1 MDAPRPIG
9 FAAAAPPLLSIF
21 LPDCNIHVTT
31 NTFVRFVEGA
41 TEFIGMVIGIK
52 VAERVFTVRRFFSS
66 QQLHLIVDNLRNDV
80 SFWPRLG
87 QNESPSYVCDSD
99 IIIEVGHAAVKG
111 LAFVFF
117 ESDPSVRQ
125 VRGMA
130 NVFVAS
136 SFLHTKTMTLWHCQ
150 SFSSFPSTSPH
161 RILNTCFPSTIFNQL
176 IAMKSSMQSA
186 LNTRGKNARN
196 VVVCKIPNFSVS
208 TWDYIKSLLLQDV
221 EFSPVVTKTTFIL
234 RDELVVEKWR
244 TTQEE
249 VNFTLPEHLVVAQ
262 KIFGVSVGLGV
273 RVFLACAMGKSNGR
287 VASHRVISK
296 TDTINVVP
304 FEPEEQELVRRG
316 IVLRYIPKQSHLSVT
331 IRFRRV
337 TGEAR
342 ILPYL
347 QSRGAI
353 YEEEEEAAAVW
364 PLHSDTTI
372 INRLISKLNL
382 REQVVG
388 LDNGETVSYDQAIA
402 DISDRL

>member
-1 MDAPRPIG
+1 
-9 FAAAAPPLLSIF
+9 
-21 LPDCNIHVTT
+21 
-31 NTFVRFVEGA
+31 
-41 TEFIGMVIGIK
+41 
-52 VAERVFTVRRFFSS
+52 
-66 QQLHLIVDNLRNDV
+66 
-80 SFWPRLG
+80 
-87 QNESPSYVCDSD
+87 
-99 IIIEVGHAAVKG
+99 
-111 LAFVFF
+111 
-117 ESDPSVRQ
+117 
-125 VRGMA
+125 
-130 NVFVAS
+130 
-136 SFLHTKTMTLWHCQ
+136 
-150 SFSSFPSTSPH
+150 
-161 RILNTCFPSTIFNQL
+161 
-176 IAMKSSMQSA
+176 MQSA

-244 TTQEE
+244 TRQEE
-249 VNFTLPEHLVVAQ
+249 VNLTLPEHLVVAQ

-273 RVFLACAMGKSNGR
+273 RVFLACAVGKSNGR

>member
-9 FAAAAPPLLSIF
+9 VLGTAPPLLSIF

-31 NTFVRFVEGA
+31 NTFVRFMEGE
-41 TEFIGMVIGIK
+41 TECLGMVIGIN
-52 VAERVFTVRRFFSS
+52 VAERAFTVRRFFSS
-66 QQLHLIVDNLRNDV
+66 QQLRLIVDNSRNDI

-87 QNESPSYVCDSD
+87 QSESPSYVCDSD

-372 INRLISKLNL
+372 RNRLISKLNL

>member
-99 IIIEVGHAAVKG
+99 IIIKVGHAAVKG